1 MKICEQYHE
10 ILECPKNPLQLIEL
24 SGRNC
29 YQSQD
34 KIGCTLSKCEAEVDG
49 ELIEFQECNT
59 CKHHSS
65 YKFIKMLKD
74 KGHHAMLEFGNLTIR
89 LVTNRGVLAEL
100 TRHRM
105 ASYAV
110 SSTRYVRLD
119 NNMEFIRPVWCCHEL
134 SGDWKSDYPKNLS
147 GPEYTFFNNC
157 VLAEIAYKKLLEQKW
172 KPEQAREVLPN
183 SLKTEIIMSCNFREM
198 IHILKLRTSKRAH
211 PQIRAL
217 MLPLLAE
224 LKDRIPVIFDDIKA
238 D

>member
-10 ILECPKNPLQLIEL
+10 ILDCPKNPLQLIEI

-29 YQSQD
+29 YQSQN

-65 YKFIKMLKD
+65 YKFVKMLKD
-74 KGHHAMLEFGNLTIR
+74 KKHDAMLEFGNLTIR

-100 TRHRM
+100 SRHRLL
-105 ASYAV
+105 SLAV
-110 SSTRYVRLD
+110 ESTRYVRLD
-119 NNMEFIRPVWCCHEL
+119 NNMEFIMPVWWKKDNEMVPHSPEWCFLGACEDMEL
-134 SGDWKSDYPKNLS
+134 
-147 GPEYTFFNNC
+147 C
-157 VLAEIAYKKLLEQKW
+157 YKKMLSKGW
-172 KPEQAREVLPN
+172 RPEQAREVLPN

-198 IHILKLRTSKRAH
+198 IHILKLRTSKKAH

-217 MLPLLAE
+217 MLPLLLE
-224 LKDRIPVIFDDIKA
+224 LQQKIPILFDDIKET
-238 D
+238 